1 MKLTKALS
9 TVALVTTFALGVASC
24 SSVKAHGGDL
34 QGILESQTLVV
45 GTNAEYAPFEYI
57 SSKTGKVVG
66 YDIEL
71 VNLFESFIE
80 TKYNIDLK
88 VVIKD
93 MTFDGLIGSMTANQ
107 IDFIAAAFSKDE
119 EREQTLLFSDIYY
132 QAQTVLVVK
141 ENYNDITDYDSLNGK
156 KLGAQLGTVQVDF
169 ATGATGESNVKAL
182 GSLATLILDLAVGN
196 VHALVVE
203 KPVAQNIVSKNSGY
217 KIIDTIAFADDDGY
231 GFATNKGNEALV
243 AELNEFISINQQNGK
258 FDELFVK
265 AQEEALNN

>member
-1 MKLTKALS
+1 MKLTKTLS
-9 TVALVTTFALGVASC
+9 TVALVATIALGASSC

-45 GTNAEYAPFEYI
+45 GTNAEYSPFEYI

-66 YDIEL
+66 YDIDL

-88 VVIKD
+88 VIIKD
-93 MTFDGLIGSMTANQ
+93 MAFDGLIGSMNAGQ
-107 IDFIAAAFSKDE
+107 IDFIAAAFSKDA
-119 EREQTLLFSDIYY
+119 EREETLLFSDIYY

-141 ENYNDITDYDSLNGK
+141 EDEKSITDYNSLNGI

-169 ATGATGESNVKAL
+169 AAEATGENNVKAL
-182 GSLATLILDLAVGN
+182 GSLSTLILDLTVGN
-196 VHALVVE
+196 VTALVVE
-203 KPVAQNIVSKNSGY
+203 KPVAENIISKNSGY
-217 KIIDTIAFADDDGY
+217 KIIDTISFADDDGY

-243 AELNEFISINQQNGK
+243 AELNEFISINQTNGK
-258 FDELFVK
+258 FAELFVK